1 LTIKLFFTLTVCVLL
16 LNAEQLKVI
25 AEKFDGDEKKGI
37 SVFTGNVKIKKGLD
51 ELNATKVTVY
61 TNAQRKPEKMV
72 AEGDVSFFVVT
83 ETKDTYSGKSQKAVF
98 LPIEKQYQFYTDVHL
113 MQLNEKKEIT
123 GDEVIIDT
131 IKGKAYA
138 KGMQKKPV
146 IMIFDV
152 PDNNETK

>member
-1 LTIKLFFTLTVCVLL
+1 LTTLV

-37 SVFTGNVKIKKGLD
+37 SVFTGNVKIKKGQD

-61 TNAQRKPEKMV
+61 TNDQRQPEKMV

-83 ETKDTYSGKSQKAVF
+83 DTKDRYTGRSQKAVF
-98 LPIEKQYQFYTDVHL
+98 LPIEKRYQFYTEVRL
-113 MQLNEKKEIT
+113 RQLNEKKEIT

-138 KGMQKKPV
+138 KGVRKKPV
-146 IMIFDV
+146 VMIFDV